1 MHAGRVAFHAA
12 KGGFLIALGT
22 MPVSPMSDPDT
33 SGLARRIL
41 LGQASVSAVLAV
53 LGGAMF
59 GVRAG
64 LWVLAGGAIGTI
76 ANLYM
81 TLAALRSVGGNAGLA
96 LRRLFT
102 GQFVKVGLTV
112 LLFYAAARRGNV
124 VWPAL
129 IAGYIATV
137 IVFWALPAM
146 VAQKLPPRSR
156 PQTPGDG
163 PGDGR

>member
-1 MHAGRVAFHAA
+1 MSAGHVAFFWA
-12 KGGFLIALGT
+12 KGGFLIGLET
-22 MPVSPMSDPDT
+22 VPPVSPTSDPDT
-33 SGLARRIL
+33 FRLARRIL
-41 LGQASVSAVLAV
+41 LGQASVSAVLAL
-53 LGGAMF
+53 LGGALF

-146 VAQKLPPRSR
+146 AAQKLPPRSR
-156 PQTPGDG
+156 PRPPEDS
-163 PGDGR
+163 RE

>member
-1 MHAGRVAFHAA
+1 VTPTR
-12 KGGFLIALGT
+12 
-22 MPVSPMSDPDT
+22 DPDT
-33 SGLARRIL
+33 SRLARRIL
-41 LGQASVSAVLAV
+41 TGQALTSVVLAL
-53 LGGAMF
+53 LGGALF
-59 GVRAG
+59 GVRPG

-81 TLAALRSVGGNAGLA
+81 TLAALRSVGGDAGLA

-112 LLFYAAARRGNV
+112 MLFYAAARRGDV

-146 VAQKLPPRSR
+146 AAQKLPPRSR
-156 PQTPGDG
+156 PRPAGEPRG
-163 PGDGR
+163 

>member
-1 MHAGRVAFHAA
+1 MR
-12 KGGFLIALGT
+12 
-22 MPVSPMSDPDT
+22 DPD
-33 SGLARRIL
+33 SSRLARRIL
-41 LGQASVSAVLAV
+41 TAQALTSVVLAL
-53 LGGAMF
+53 LGGALF
-59 GVRAG
+59 GVRTG
-64 LWVLAGGAIGTI
+64 LWVLAGGAIGTV

-112 LLFYAAARRGNV
+112 LLFYAAARRGDV

-129 IAGYIATV
+129 IVGYIATL

-146 VAQKLPPRSR
+146 AAPKLPPRSR
-156 PQTPGDG
+156 SRSQPAD
-163 PGDGR
+163 DAR

>member
-1 MHAGRVAFHAA
+1 MAQ
-12 KGGFLIALGT
+12 LL
-22 MPVSPMSDPDT
+22 VS
-33 SGLARRIL
+33 
-41 LGQASVSAVLAV
+41 VVLALV
-53 LGGAMF
+53 GAALW
-59 GVRAG
+59 GQKTG

-146 VAQKLPPRSR
+146 AAQKLPPRSR
-156 PQTPGDG
+156 PRPPEDS
-163 PGDGR
+163 RE

>member
-1 MHAGRVAFHAA
+1 
-12 KGGFLIALGT
+12 
-22 MPVSPMSDPDT
+22 
-33 SGLARRIL
+33 
-41 LGQASVSAVLAV
+41 
-53 LGGAMF
+53 
-59 GVRAG
+59 
-64 LWVLAGGAIGTI
+64 VLAGGAIGTI

-112 LLFYAAARRGNV
+112 LSFYAAARYGNV

-146 VAQKLPPRSR
+146 AAPKLPPRSR
-156 PQTPGDG
+156 PAATEE
-163 PGDGR
+163 